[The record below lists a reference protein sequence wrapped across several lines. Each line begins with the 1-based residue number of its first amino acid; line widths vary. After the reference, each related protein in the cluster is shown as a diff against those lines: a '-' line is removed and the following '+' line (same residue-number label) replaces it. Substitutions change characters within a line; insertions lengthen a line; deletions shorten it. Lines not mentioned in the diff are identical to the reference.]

1 MKRFPLR
8 TMVRRT
14 RFWQETSGVSAVEFA
29 LIVPIMITLFLG
41 AVEFGHALTLD
52 RRVTAIASATGDL
65 AAQVEEVDDA
75 AVQDIFEA
83 SSEIIKPYTTSPLS
97 IVLTNVE
104 ADADGNTTVTW
115 SESRNGAARATGSGI
130 TVPNGLVQPSQCVI
144 LAEVTYS
151 YSPPVG
157 HFLTGGITMEES
169 FYLKPRRS
177 VCVTKT

>member
-1 MKRFPLR
+1 MKRFTLR
-8 TMVRRT
+8 AMVRCT
-14 RFWQETSGVSAVEFA
+14 RFWQESKGVSAVEFA

-41 AVEFGHALTLD
+41 AVEFGHALTID

-65 AAQVEEVDDA
+65 AAQVEEVDDG

-83 SSEIIKPYTTSPLS
+83 SSEIIKPYTEGPLS

-115 SESRNGAARATGSGI
+115 SETRNGAARATGSAI
-130 TVPNGLVQPSQCVI
+130 SVPSGLVQPSQCVI

-157 HFLTGGITMEES
+157 HFLTGGITMTES

>member
-1 MKRFPLR
+1 MNRLHLQA
-8 TMVRRT
+8 MVRRT

-41 AVEFGHALTLD
+41 AVEFGHALTID

-65 AAQVEEVDDA
+65 AAQVEEVDDG

-83 SSEIIKPYTTSPLS
+83 STAIIEPYTSSTLS
-97 IVLTNVE
+97 IVLTSVE
-104 ADADGNTTVTW
+104 ADADGNTTVSW

-130 TVPNGLVQPSQCVI
+130 TVPTGLVQPSQCVI
-144 LAEVTYS
+144 MAEVTYS

-157 HFLTGGITMEES
+157 HFLTGGITMEEK

>member
-1 MKRFPLR
+1 MKRFPSQAMGKRL
-8 TMVRRT
+8 

-41 AVEFGHALTLD
+41 AVEFGHALTID

-83 SSEIIKPYTTSPLS
+83 STAIIEPYTSGPLS

-104 ADADGNTTVTW
+104 ADGDGNTTVSW
-115 SESRNGAARATGSGI
+115 SESRNGAARATGSAI
-130 TVPNGLVQPSQCVI
+130 TVPNGLVLPSQCVI

-151 YSPPVG
+151 YTPPVG
-157 HFLTGGITMEES
+157 HFITGGITMEES

-177 VCVTKT
+177 VCVTKS